1 MFRIDTVHSLGNK
14 NALSECQGSPNGCA
28 TAVSSLQKSRSRN
41 IKVDMMQLVLELFK
55 KNGWKVL
62 KFHFLLRC
70 TLIHR
75 CSVVNTRSTDGANS
89 ISELFWLI
97 LVSVGNISTDTS
109 C

>member
-55 KNGWKVL
+55 KWMEGYQMSFFIKVHL
-62 KFHFLLRC
+62 
-70 TLIHR
+70 
-75 CSVVNTRSTDGANS
+75 NS
-89 ISELFWLI
+89 
-97 LVSVGNISTDTS
+97 
-109 C
+109 